1 MAVPV
6 LEDPMSSSG
15 FHGHQACTWCID
27 TYVGKISIHI
37 MVVCMRIAPIG
48 SDVWSSVAGIVW
60 EGVGGVALLKE
71 EGHWGGD

>member
-1 MAVPV
+1 
-6 LEDPMSSSG
+6 
-15 FHGHQACTWCID
+15 
-27 TYVGKISIHI
+27 
-37 MVVCMRIAPIG
+37 MRIAPIG